1 MFNVNSLSLSFS
13 LSCLPACSNLVVCSF
28 TDWHIDSLY
37 VYTHLF
43 LPSFGLRLSECCS
56 PLCIR
61 YSATRL
67 FTVMCFVL
75 LNRILW
81 LFVRS
86 FVRFASLF
94 DIVFLHFSLLLLFRF
109 SYSFDSFIHYVC
121 SPLFLLFYFMLFF
134 SVFFRFV
141 CCFFI
146 YSSLLFLLL
155 LLLLFFFVVV
165 IVDVCYFFPL
175 LFSSIRSSLLL
186 FCYFFFHN
194 FNFIC
199 FRVNMLCVFFLFF
212 FSSLHHCHSM
222 KLKIA
227 NIKRLCT
234 TTHNRVQCFI
244 RHHSV
249 FQFFLSFSLALW
261 IFVYNQNGKIR
272 EIKKKKQRLFHSK

>member
-155 LLLLFFFVVV
+155 LLLLFFFCCSYCRRLLLFPSVVFV
-165 IVDVCYFFPL
+165 YSFLSFAVLLFFFPQFLLYLLSSKYAVYVFFILL
-175 LFSSIRSSLLL
+175 LFSSPLP
-186 FCYFFFHN
+186 FHEIKN
-194 FNFIC
+194 CEHKETLHN
-199 FRVNMLCVFFLFF
+199 NTQQSPML
-212 FSSLHHCHSM
+212 H
-222 KLKIA
+222 K
-227 NIKRLCT
+227 T
-234 TTHNRVQCFI
+234 P
-244 RHHSV
+244 
-249 FQFFLSFSLALW
+249 LSFSILS
-261 IFVYNQNGKIR
+261 
-272 EIKKKKQRLFHSK
+272 LFLTRSMDFCLQPKR